1 MPVRLYRKKS
11 KADVRPPED
20 SSRQNSLGSLQT
32 SPSLPDT
39 PPTPTEAS
47 PRSSSRTNEAG
58 HPAVVSS
65 SSSSSS
71 SPKMARSASQA
82 RATRV
87 TRGSNSEDSTM
98 EDFWREVEHIEGCQN
113 QEAIVIVRTPEEGE
127 LEAEWLHAA
136 GLTVLVSE
144 VSGSPAPS
152 CRTSGQSTP
161 SPSSPAP
168 CASEGGD
175 ADGRTLYSTLTRAQA
190 AAVARRLDTY
200 TQTVRR
206 RRHRPSAR
214 DVRDVFPASACA
226 EQSLDNGTSRPPEG
240 NQSTEQPSANS
251 TPTADSKTTEKQN
264 GALSSEPC
272 TLSAQEAAEVA
283 DLQSDVPYSDQAACG
298 CQSSTSAEEGNAT
311 SVSGR
316 QHSAGAPCSQHPCL
330 GTTRLDD
337 LSAQD
342 MKKIRFLALIEL
354 TALLDALTIDLK
366 RSKAIRTKVKENG
379 LFGVPLPVVLEQDQR
394 KFPGTRVPIFLH
406 KLLCH
411 LEETS
416 LNAEGILRV
425 PGSAAR
431 IKELRREL
439 EEWSPESGRLDWGS
453 LRPHDAAALLKLY
466 VRELPS
472 PLLTEQHQPA
482 FACVQSITL
491 LKHQLQALNLLVL
504 LLPDANRDTLKALLE
519 FLRRVCENERENRMS
534 LRNVAMVMAPNLFL
548 PRGHQRGG
556 GQTSDQ
562 RHVMQAGA
570 GIVGVTRLLIKHQD
584 LLWTVPAFLLRQIRD
599 VYEAQ
604 KRKPV
609 REKSMRKLLK
619 KGSSEKERQPQDR
632 QPRETIHSEVPEG
645 IIRVQAPRLLKVSMA
660 IQLTEQITAGDIVE
674 RFQSNLSHAS
684 NGARQESDIEE
695 HRLYEVGGNIGER
708 RLDNQTCMLALYRVN
723 PHAEWVIKPRGLP
736 AAPNA
741 VC

>member
-20 SSRQNSLGSLQT
+20 SSRKNSLGSLQT

-58 HPAVVSS
+58 HPPAVSS

-136 GLTVLVSE
+136 GLAVLVSE

-161 SPSSPAP
+161 SPPSPAP
-168 CASEGGD
+168 CASEDGD
-175 ADGRTLYSTLTRAQA
+175 ADGRTLFSTLTRAQA

-226 EQSLDNGTSRPPEG
+226 EQGLDNGTSRPPEG

-251 TPTADSKTTEKQN
+251 TPPADSKTTEKKN

-283 DLQSDVPYSDQAACG
+283 DLQSDVPYSDQAASC
-298 CQSSTSAEEGNAT
+298 CQSSTIAEEENAI
-311 SVSGR
+311 
-316 QHSAGAPCSQHPCL
+316 SAGVPCSQHPCL

-379 LFGVPLPVVLEQDQR
+379 LFGVSLPVVLEQDQR

-431 IKELRREL
+431 IK
-439 EEWSPESGRLDWGS
+439 
-453 LRPHDAAALLKLY
+453 
-466 VRELPS
+466 
-472 PLLTEQHQPA
+472 
-482 FACVQSITL
+482 
-491 LKHQLQALNLLVL
+491 
-504 LLPDANRDTLKALLE
+504 ALLE

-548 PRGHQRGG
+548 PRGHQRG

-684 NGARQESDIEE
+684 NGAPQESDIEE

-736 AAPNA
+736 APNA

>member
-58 HPAVVSS
+58 HPPVVSS

-168 CASEGGD
+168 CANEGGD

-264 GALSSEPC
+264 GDLSSEPC

-283 DLQSDVPYSDQAACG
+283 DLQSDVPYSDQAASG

-482 FACVQSITL
+482 FACVQSPSGVPEASVRERAR
-491 LKHQLQALNLLVL
+491 K
-504 LLPDANRDTLKALLE
+504 P
-519 FLRRVCENERENRMS
+519 NEP
-534 LRNVAMVMAPNLFL
+534 AQ
-548 PRGHQRGG
+548 RGHGDGTKSVPAAGASERGAALG
-556 GQTSDQ
+556 PAARDAGRR
-562 RHVMQAGA
+562 RHRGRHEAPHQAPGPAVDRACVPVAANSRCVRSPETKAGA
-570 GIVGVTRLLIKHQD
+570 G
-584 LLWTVPAFLLRQIRD
+584 
-599 VYEAQ
+599 
-604 KRKPV
+604 
-609 REKSMRKLLK
+609 
-619 KGSSEKERQPQDR
+619 
-632 QPRETIHSEVPEG
+632 
-645 IIRVQAPRLLKVSMA
+645 
-660 IQLTEQITAGDIVE
+660 
-674 RFQSNLSHAS
+674 
-684 NGARQESDIEE
+684 EE
-695 HRLYEVGGNIGER
+695 HEEAAEEGE
-708 RLDNQTCMLALYRVN
+708 Q
-723 PHAEWVIKPRGLP
+723 
-736 AAPNA
+736 
-741 VC
+741 